1 MDELFT
7 IRYFSMH
14 LEIDRMNAYD
24 FNVLC
29 VINKSV
35 HPFCFILS
43 NSTLLLLWQTLIKLE
58 LDYKK
63 SRSNQIRLWVQS
75 YKFE

>member
-7 IRYFSMH
+7 IRSFSMH

-24 FNVLC
+24 FNILC
-29 VINKSV
+29 VINKRV

>member
-7 IRYFSMH
+7 IRSFSMH

-24 FNVLC
+24 FNILC
-29 VINKSV
+29 VINTSV

-43 NSTLLLLWQTLIKLE
+43 NTLLLLWQTLIKLE